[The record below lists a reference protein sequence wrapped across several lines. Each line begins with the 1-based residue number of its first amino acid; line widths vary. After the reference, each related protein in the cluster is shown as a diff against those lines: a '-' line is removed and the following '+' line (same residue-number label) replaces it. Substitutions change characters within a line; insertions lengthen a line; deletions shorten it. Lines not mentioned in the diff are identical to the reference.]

1 MNTLL
6 ENLVK
11 FDKIDGAM
19 NTKKEITQ
27 NKIDKEFLKLS
38 TLTIEQFKILSNILK
53 QPQPEIPAEVLKKLE
68 KNEKNINKLD
78 LKLDNHIIKT
88 IVLYKPMAS
97 ELRRLF
103 AIYRIV
109 QNLERIADRVI
120 KIVGL
125 KQKINDIEL
134 YTKIAPKLNIVV
146 KDASNMLKN
155 AVDSFNNNDKT
166 AVISVMKADLV
177 FDNLNRD
184 LMKAAM
190 KEIELEVDTEKL
202 LLSMADLRSIIS
214 SLDRIGDHSK
224 NIAEASLYAMIGKNY
239 MHQQIDETE
248 L

>member
-1 MNTLL
+1 
-6 ENLVK
+6 
-11 FDKIDGAM
+11 M
-19 NTKKEITQ
+19 NTKKDITL
-27 NKIDKEFLKLS
+27 NKIDKEFFKLS
-38 TLTIEQFKILSNILK
+38 KLTVEQYKILSKILK
-53 QPQPEIPAEVLKKLE
+53 QPQSEIPEEVLRKLE

-78 LKLDNHIIKT
+78 IKLDDHIIKT

-120 KIVGL
+120 KIVHL
-125 KQKINDIEL
+125 KQKISDVEL

-146 KDASNMLKN
+146 KDTSDILKS
-155 AVDSFNNNDKT
+155 AIDSFNNNDKT
-166 AVISVMKADLV
+166 AVISVLKAELV

-202 LLSMADLRSIIS
+202 LLSMTDLRSILS

-224 NIAEASLYAMIGKNY
+224 NIAEASLYAMIGKNF
-239 MHQQIDETE
+239 MHKQIDETE
-248 L
+248 LE